1 MVIYVSTNGG
11 KNKLRNKMLDSAGW
25 WSMLRHTEGLAPE
38 LPGWNITLR
47 RSPLLGFLLPPLR
60 CDACTLI
67 PGMKIAA
74 NPNTYLRGKQEDQV
88 RLWLG
93 RCLVNCSMPL
103 RGKGP
108 VIFIPLPPTG
118 DLPPSHTLCL
128 LRAWV
133 FLRREGRL
141 HSASISEWQRILK
154 GISQYLWF
162 TYKNVS
168 YILSQLLTNSMCL
181 ATKTENRNIW
191 DCGYLIPIC
200 SEWTSKLPAFSKYES
215 STLIIACEWGKIII
229 LPLVF

>member
-1 MVIYVSTNGG
+1 MVEHVAPHWRTGPRAARMKHHSQEIPPSGVSPATTA
-11 KNKLRNKMLDSAGW
+11 LWCVHPYSWD
-25 WSMLRHTEGLAPE
+25 EE
-38 LPGWNITLR
+38 
-47 RSPLLGFLLPPLR
+47 
-60 CDACTLI
+60 
-67 PGMKIAA
+67 AA

-108 VIFIPLPPTG
+108 VIFIPLPRAG

-168 YILSQLLTNSMCL
+168 YILSQLLTNSMRL